1 LTYSPSLG
9 CVTCETTRSNTAW
22 LTRAAAPPLRAEGRT
37 SALAT
42 HDGFFLKPL
51 LPDARGACELAL
63 YEVCSARARDGL
75 LAAT

>member
-1 LTYSPSLG
+1 M
-9 CVTCETTRSNTAW
+9 CETTRSNTAW
-22 LTRAAAPPLRAEGRT
+22 LTRAAPPLHAEGRT

-63 YEVCSARARDGL
+63 YEVRSARARDGL